1 MYCICIYGSI
11 VLCLAV
17 WCDYMWVFVFIL
29 EEIFFMV
36 ENDDVDHL
44 VDFIG
49 SHCHLVDCC
58 HTGVTVN

>member
-1 MYCICIYGSI
+1 M
-11 VLCLAV
+11 LCLAV

-58 HTGVTVN
+58 HCGVTIN